1 MTVNIYVCNLLLIE
15 VIKIIL
21 PEMVFQIILLDNL
34 DLIQYYLII

>member
-21 PEMVFQIILLDNL
+21 PDMVFQIILLDNL
-34 DLIQYYLII
+34 DVIQYYLII